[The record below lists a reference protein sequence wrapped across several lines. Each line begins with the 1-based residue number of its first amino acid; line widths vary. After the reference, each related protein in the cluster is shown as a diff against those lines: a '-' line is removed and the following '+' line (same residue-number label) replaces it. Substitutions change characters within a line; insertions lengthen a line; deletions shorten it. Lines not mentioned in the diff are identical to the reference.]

1 MRRTI
6 TFALATVVVAALT
19 FGGTA
24 SARHV
29 PVNHPHGRTDVAIRV
44 PDRGYG
50 DSILFYSPSVS
61 KNDFTPEIAR
71 DMGFDVTIGTRGQWA
86 SMSRSDFSAF
96 GAIVFSDPSCKSG
109 TDRLDVA
116 DATADTWSRAIR
128 GHVVVNGTDPV
139 FHANHG
145 IEPGPEHLIVN
156 TLAYVTRGAGTG
168 LAVSLSCYFS
178 GADRDTP
185 VTLLRHFGTFTVQG
199 QGTEPLPRCPEKV
212 ETPDPS
218 HPLLAGLPAAD
229 LSDWSCSIHEAFDSM
244 PSGFDVIAQHRR
256 SDLPYIIT
264 GRVGSSYP

>member
-6 TFALATVVVAALT
+6 TFALATIVVAALT

-29 PVNHPHGRTDVAIRV
+29 PANHPRARTDVAIRV
-44 PDRGYG
+44 PHRGYG
-50 DSILFYSPSVS
+50 DSMLFYGPSVS
-61 KNDFTPEIAR
+61 KHDFTDEIAR
-71 DMGFDVTIGTRGQWA
+71 DMGFDVTIATRGQWA
-86 SMSRSDFSAF
+86 SMTRSDFSAF

-116 DATADTWSRAIR
+116 DANADTWSRAIR

-145 IEPGPEHLIVN
+145 EEPGPERLIVN
-156 TLAYVTRGAGTG
+156 TLAYVSRGSGTG
-168 LAVSLSCYFS
+168 LAVSLSCYFA
-178 GADRDTP
+178 GADTDTP

-199 QGTEPLPRCPEKV
+199 QGTDPLPNCPDKV
-212 ETPDPS
+212 ETPNPS
-218 HPLLAGLPAAD
+218 HPLLTGLPAED
-229 LSDWSCSIHEAFDSM
+229 LSGWSCSIHEAFDSM

>member
-1 MRRTI
+1 MRRT
-6 TFALATVVVAALT
+6 TAFALATVVVAALT

-29 PVNHPHGRTDVAIRV
+29 PANHAHARTDVAVRV
-44 PDRGYG
+44 PHRGYG
-50 DSILFYSPSVS
+50 DSILFYGPSVG
-61 KNDFTPEIAR
+61 KNDFTDEIAR
-71 DMGFDVTIGTRGQWA
+71 DMGFDVTIATRGRWA
-86 SMSRSDFSAF
+86 AMSRSDFRVF
-96 GAIVFSDPSCKSG
+96 GAIVFSDPGCKSG

-139 FHANHG
+139 WHANHG

-199 QGTEPLPRCPEKV
+199 QGTKPLPNCPDKV

-244 PSGFDVIAQHRR
+244 PSGFEVIAQHRR
-256 SDLPYIIT
+256 TDLPYIIT
-264 GRVGSSYP
+264 GRVGGTYP